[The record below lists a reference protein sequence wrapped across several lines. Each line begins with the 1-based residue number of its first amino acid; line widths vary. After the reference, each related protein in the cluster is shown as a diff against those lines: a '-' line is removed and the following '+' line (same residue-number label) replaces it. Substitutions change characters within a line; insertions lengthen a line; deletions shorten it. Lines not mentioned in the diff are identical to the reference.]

1 MMGRGRTQ
9 SHNNEHTRGSSLMYV
24 VLLMTLLAV
33 LSSGYMAISRYNM
46 KAALKNRRYME
57 AQLSAKTI
65 HRSFCE
71 AVSSGESPAMNL
83 IWQNFQEDCDRVR
96 EEFDAMMDVE
106 VLASA
111 FNMDKAEFMGR
122 RILIDN
128 FGELT
133 GAKLLLCDESFF
145 QIYDVL
151 LQFEDVRNPE
161 GLYWNYFL
169 HKWTVFSV
177 SRFANAILFTVP
189 DNEITGITL
198 NPSNSVIQRSQLP
211 KDVTINATIKSTGT
225 VDDTLEWE
233 MTGNES
239 TETTMTVVNNTQV
252 RVHVSANEKIPNTFN
267 IIAKSKYFPVSQT
280 ATISTRENV

>member
-1 MMGRGRTQ
+1 MEYDEFITMKQLIVEYAKKDLFYEVEIPTVTA
-9 SHNNEHTRGSSLMYV
+9 N
-24 VLLMTLLAV
+24 
-33 LSSGYMAISRYNM
+33 NM
-46 KAALKNRRYME
+46 KSIISTVKGYSNKLTFMSTQYNAMGVPSY
-57 AQLSAKTI
+57 TD
-65 HRSFCE
+65 RSSQIIFID
-71 AVSSGESPAMNL
+71 A
-83 IWQNFQEDCDRVR
+83 
-96 EEFDAMMDVE
+96 EFDAMMDVE

-177 SRFANAILFTVP
+177 SRFANAILFTAP

-198 NPSNSVIQRSQLP
+198 SPSNKIIQRRELP
-211 KDVTINATIKSTGT
+211 EDVTINATINSTGT
-225 VDDTLEWE
+225 VEWE

-267 IIAKSKYFPVSQT
+267 IIAKSKYFPVSQM
-280 ATISTRENV
+280 ATILTRENA

>member
-1 MMGRGRTQ
+1 M
-9 SHNNEHTRGSSLMYV
+9 
-24 VLLMTLLAV
+24 
-33 LSSGYMAISRYNM
+33 
-46 KAALKNRRYME
+46 
-57 AQLSAKTI
+57 
-65 HRSFCE
+65 
-71 AVSSGESPAMNL
+71 
-83 IWQNFQEDCDRVR
+83 
-96 EEFDAMMDVE
+96 
-106 VLASA
+106 
-111 FNMDKAEFMGR
+111 
-122 RILIDN
+122 
-128 FGELT
+128 
-133 GAKLLLCDESFF
+133 
-145 QIYDVL
+145 L

-211 KDVTINATIKSTGT
+211 KDVVINATIKSTGT

-267 IIAKSKYFPVSQT
+267 ITAKSKYFPVSQT
-280 ATISTRENV
+280 ATISTRENA